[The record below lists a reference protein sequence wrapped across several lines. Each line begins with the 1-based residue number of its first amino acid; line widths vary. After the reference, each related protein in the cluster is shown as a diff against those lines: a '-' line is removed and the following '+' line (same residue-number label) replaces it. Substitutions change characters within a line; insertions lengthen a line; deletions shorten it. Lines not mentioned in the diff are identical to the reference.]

1 MSNMLFFCPH
11 KLLLRI
17 ICSHKNW
24 FYWFVLTFF
33 MMVVSHQTPMR
44 KYSASIDDVRAA
56 AKRIKGIVHRTPVLT
71 NKTLDRLAGRKLFF
85 KCENFQKIG
94 AFKFRGGWNAI
105 SILSEEE
112 AVKGVCTHSS
122 GNHAQAVAYAAMMRG
137 IPSYIVM
144 PNNAP
149 KVKLNAV
156 KGYKAKITLCE
167 PTSEARRTTLE
178 DIAEKTGATVIHPF
192 SNPNVIAGQ
201 GTAALELIENVGN
214 LDAIIAPIGGG
225 GLMSGTCITTR
236 NLLPNAKLYGAE
248 PKGADNA
255 YRSLKEGRMLPQ
267 KNPNT
272 ICDGLLTGLGENTW
286 NILKDHLEAIYT
298 VTDDEVIKAM
308 KLIWERM
315 KIIIEPSSA
324 TPVAVVLSDKFKAL
338 EGMENIGIILTGGNV
353 ELSKLPF

>member
-1 MSNMLFFCPH
+1 
-11 KLLLRI
+11 
-17 ICSHKNW
+17 
-24 FYWFVLTFF
+24 
-33 MMVVSHQTPMR
+33 MVVSHQTPMR

-56 AKRIKGIVHRTPVLT
+56 AKRIKGIGHRTPVLT

-112 AVKGVCTHSS
+112 AVKGVCTQSS
-122 GNHAQAVAYAAMMRG
+122 GNHAQAVAYAAMRRG

-201 GTAALELIENVGN
+201 GTAALELIEDVGN

-248 PKGADNA
+248 PKGADDA

-267 KNPNT
+267 ENPNT